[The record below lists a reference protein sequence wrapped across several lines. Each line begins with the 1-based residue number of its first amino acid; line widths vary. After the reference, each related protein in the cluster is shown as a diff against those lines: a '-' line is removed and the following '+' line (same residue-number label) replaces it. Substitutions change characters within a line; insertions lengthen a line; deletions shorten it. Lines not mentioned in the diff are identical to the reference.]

1 MGRTPTRNMH
11 LPSGMRARHRGE
23 KTYYFLD
30 TGTKP
35 RKEIPLG
42 QDYVEA
48 VQKWA
53 RLTESAKRTGDMVT
67 FRHVAERYMREVL
80 RTKELAT
87 QEINL
92 RELANL
98 YKFFDDP
105 PGPLEDIDPIHI
117 RQYMD
122 FRVREAVALLR
133 ATNEQRRIDN
143 LDGRTKLRRIV
154 EETPTYGQVPANR
167 EKALFSHIWN
177 FARERGLTNK
187 ANPCAGI
194 KGFKEDGRDVYIDD
208 EVYGAVWRAAEQP
221 LRDALDL
228 AYLIG
233 QRPADTLKMT
243 RRDIVDGAV
252 MVEQN
257 KTGKKIRISVEG
269 ELKVV
274 LDRIESRK
282 VSGLKL
288 IATPEGQPFTKS
300 QLRGA
305 FDRARIAAAAA
316 HPSLAAEI
324 KKYQFRD
331 LRAKA
336 GTDTE
341 ERFGMEAAQAQLGHS
356 TPMMTAQY
364 VRHRR
369 GKLVKPTK

>member
-11 LPSGMRARHRGE
+11 LPAGMRARHRGD

-30 TGTKP
+30 TGAMP
-35 RKEIPLG
+35 RKEVALG
-42 QDYVEA
+42 QDYVA
-48 VQKWA
+48 AIQKWA
-53 RLTESAKRTGDMVT
+53 QLTESPRKTGHLVT
-67 FRHVAERYMREVL
+67 FRHVAERYTREVL
-80 RTKELAT
+80 HTKEPAT

-98 YKFFDDP
+98 YKFFDSP
-105 PGPLEDIDPIHI
+105 PGPLDEINPIHI
-117 RQYMD
+117 RQYMSY
-122 FRVREAVALLR
+122 RVREAVKALR
-133 ATNEQRRIDN
+133 EANEVRRVHN
-143 LDGRTKLRRIV
+143 LADPKKPRKIV
-154 EETPTYGQVPANR
+154 AETPTYGQVPANR

-177 FARERGLTNK
+177 FAREQGLTNK
-187 ANPCAGI
+187 ANPCAGV
-194 KGFKEDGRDVYIDD
+194 KGYTEDGRDVYVDD
-208 EVYGAVWRAAEQP
+208 AVYAAVWQTAEQP

-243 RRDIVDGAV
+243 RRDIADGAV

-257 KTGKKIRISVEG
+257 KTGKKVRISIEG

-274 LDRIESRK
+274 IDRIEARK
-282 VSGLKL
+282 VSSLKL
-288 IATPEGQPFTKS
+288 IATPDGQPFTKG

-316 HPSLAAEI
+316 HPHLADDI
-324 KKYQFRD
+324 RRYQFRD

-336 GTDTE
+336 GTDTDE
-341 ERFGMEAAQAQLGHS
+341 HSGIAAAQEQLGHS

-364 VRHRR
+364 IRHRR